1 MKMLIF
7 IENFY
12 LYKTFLLLKLDIS
25 LSLSLSLCFSLSL
38 CLSLSVSLSLS
49 LFLLFQMRAI
59 GAQREK
65 EKNLIAEQSRQKAH
79 RNAGVDKVNLLVVGQ
94 KKAVERNESMLAER

>member
-1 MKMLIF
+1 
-7 IENFY
+7 
-12 LYKTFLLLKLDIS
+12 
-25 LSLSLSLCFSLSL
+25 
-38 CLSLSVSLSLS
+38 
-49 LFLLFQMRAI
+49 MRAI

-79 RNAGVDKVNLLVVGQ
+79 SNAGVDKVNLLVVGQ